1 MTVQGR
7 TALVTGA
14 GSGIGEGIAKGLARA
29 GARVGVA
36 DVNPQSMQR
45 VVEQIRAEGGTA
57 LGVEVNLT
65 QAEQV
70 EAMCRHV
77 AETFGRLDILVN
89 NAGIIAPEVE
99 IDEMSEE
106 TWDKILTVNLK
117 GQFLTCRS
125 AVRLMKA
132 QQYGRIVNIASRSWL
147 GGVGLANYA
156 ASKGGVVSLTR
167 SLAIELGKYGI
178 TVNCVSPT
186 LVVTPLFLG
195 MPLEEQER
203 DLQKAKRN
211 PIPRLG
217 KPEDVA
223 VAVLFFASDEAEF
236 ITGQHL
242 YVGGGGD
249 LMTSGAVA

>member
-7 TALVTGA
+7 SAIVTGG
-14 GSGIGEGIAKGLARA
+14 GSGIGEGIARGLAQA
-29 GARVGVA
+29 GAKVCIADISSPALERVVGEITAKGGVA
-36 DVNPQSMQR
+36 IGVQTDVSK
-45 VVEQIRAEGGTA
+45 AESVA
-57 LGVEVNLT
+57 
-65 QAEQV
+65 
-70 EAMCRHV
+70 AMCQQV
-77 AETFGRLDILVN
+77 VDKFGRIEILVN

-117 GQFLTCRS
+117 SQYLCSRT
-125 AVRLMKA
+125 AVRVMKQ

-147 GGVGLANYA
+147 GGRGLANYA

-178 TVNCVSPT
+178 TANCVSPT
-186 LVVTPLFLG
+186 LVVTPLFLS
-195 MPLEEQER
+195 MPKEEQEQ
-203 DLQKAKRN
+203 DLKKAKAN

-217 KPEDVA
+217 TPADVA
-223 VAVLFFASDEAEF
+223 YAVLFFAADEAEF

-242 YVGGGGD
+242 YVGGGAD
-249 LMTSGAVA
+249 LWTSGTL

>member
-7 TALVTGA
+7 TAIVTGA

-29 GARVGVA
+29 GAKVCVA
-36 DVNPQSMQR
+36 DVNPHGMQR
-45 VVEQIRAEGGTA
+45 VVGEIQAEGGTA

-70 EAMCRHV
+70 EAMCRRT

-106 TWDKILTVNLK
+106 TWDKILAVNLK

-125 AVRLMKA
+125 AVRLMKV

-195 MPLEEQER
+195 MPPEEQER

-249 LMTSGAVA
+249 LMTSGAVS

>member
-7 TALVTGA
+7 TAIVTGA
-14 GSGIGEGIAKGLARA
+14 GSGIGEGIARALAGA
-29 GARVGVA
+29 GARVCLA
-36 DVNPQSMQR
+36 DISSQGLER
-45 VVEQIRAEGGTA
+45 VVGEISAAGGEAIGIRTDVGSAESVAA
-57 LGVEVNLT
+57 LCQGVVD
-65 QAEQV
+65 
-70 EAMCRHV
+70 R
-77 AETFGRLDILVN
+77 FGRIDILVN

-99 IDEMSEE
+99 IDEMSET

-117 GQFLTCRS
+117 SQYLCCHS
-125 AVRLMKA
+125 AVPVMKK
-132 QQYGRIVNIASRSWL
+132 QGYGRIVNIASRSWL
-147 GGVGLANYA
+147 GGRGLANYA

-178 TVNCVSPT
+178 TANCVSPT

-195 MPLEEQER
+195 MPKEEQEQ
-203 DLQKAKRN
+203 DLKKAAKN

-223 VAVLFFASDEAEF
+223 WAVLFFASDEAEF

-242 YVGGGGD
+242 YVGGGAD
-249 LMTSGAVA
+249 LWTSGTL